1 MVLRLLPWIINV
13 GGKLAVF
20 LDVRAFFVVFG
31 VGDISVAAVVAV
43 VVVLS
48 DLFLLEEELLLAVE
62 HFTFRVFV
70 YFSSSIVL
78 YVSIDQ
84 C

>member
-20 LDVRAFFVVFG
+20 LDVRAFFVAFG
-31 VGDISVAAVVAV
+31 VGDISVAAVVV